1 MASAVVPALP
11 AGLTIRKATAAD
23 TAELA
28 RLRWDHC
35 AEEGETAGH
44 DLAAF
49 MAEFGAF
56 LPAALRSRR
65 WTVWVAEVDGS
76 LVAHVYVQPI
86 TKVPRPGRP
95 ERSAERSARWGYV
108 SAVYAA
114 PHVRNRGVGSAL
126 LRRVIEWAR
135 EEPLQLLLLWPSD
148 RSVPFYA
155 RAGFLPSPE
164 ALELDFES

>member
-1 MASAVVPALP
+1 MANPTPPALP
-11 AGLTIRKATAAD
+11 AGLTIRKGTAAD
-23 TAELA
+23 AAELA

-35 AEEGETAGH
+35 AEEGETGGH

-49 MAEFGAF
+49 TAEFDAF
-56 LPAALRSRR
+56 LPAALRSGR
-65 WTVWVAEVDGS
+65 WTVWVAEIDGS
-76 LVAHVYVQPI
+76 LVAHVYIQRI

-95 ERSAERSARWGYV
+95 ERSAEPSARWGYV

-135 EEPLQLLLLWPSD
+135 EEPLQLLLLWPSE

-155 RAGFLPSPE
+155 RAGFVPSPE
-164 ALELDFES
+164 AVELDLEG